1 MSSPTE
7 TTDLVQMGF
16 SDEIF
21 ATLFDMGFPVEMI
34 ARAIKETGE
43 AFSSSLYFIMD
54 IYISSRYI
62 FLMFI
67 SNLISIILQDQMQKL
82 RL

>member
-54 IYISSRYI
+54 IYI
-62 FLMFI
+62 FLLDIYF
-67 SNLISIILQDQMQKL
+67 LGLSIT
-82 RL
+82 